1 MNERRRRLDLGA
13 LFFGAILLFVGGYYL
28 LTNTFGIDLPELDWD
43 RFWPVVVIGLGVV
56 VLVKA
61 LQERRAAPP
70 PERSSGAGRAG
81 RSYGL
86 SRSAR

>member
-13 LFFGAILLFVGGYYL
+13 IFFGAILLFVGGYYL
-28 LTNTFGIDLPELDWD
+28 LTNTFEMDLPELNWD
-43 RFWPVVVIGLGVV
+43 RFWPVIVIGLGVV

-70 PERSSGAGRAG
+70 S
-81 RSYGL
+81 
-86 SRSAR
+86 